1 ELLESHI
8 GSEGYCEDGRESD
21 VSHPTLR
28 LWAST
33 VRPTWLRT
41 SSPIGER
48 HLGGCG
54 GSGNAGRWRV
64 AGEVPQRR
72 GGWLMDG
79 GHAGAAQRAADREK
93 QAQEVQMLHI
103 AIRDLDVAL
112 GNRLPFHAPAMWR
125 RAVFRLRIFRML
137 GARRVEFGSA
147 ASLPSDLK
155 DKRRKLQQQKH
166 KLQVVLNGRRAQRD
180 ELLTRVSILETAEE
194 ALRGVLEEGDEA
206 ACGWLSLHELRDSS
220 HALSEEYLKVWHA
233 KVGAM
238 EVAAEREVARMVG
251 TVRELWRSVHP
262 DTENEDPAGV
272 VGIPLGAALLQTHHA
287 WETLQKQM
295 TALVVSEVRRLRE
308 LWAFLEIA
316 PEPSEETK
324 LEEMLMC
331 ADSEALQWLKLE
343 SMTLN
348 RCRNVI
354 EAKALT
360 PEPDDELDKDTQ
372 RDVLNLMSLV
382 DTLQVMETTKTE
394 ITRVLAQHI
403 AVQSGPK
410 LQRETDMMLI
420 RSQARREVR
429 DVVKRDQ
436 EKKKV
441 ELAKRAEE
449 AESGRIKERV
459 AQMTE
464 AAVAAKKAQVSA
476 KIMLLENEQKQA
488 QEAKRR
494 AVEEVMS
501 WDKQEAE
508 KRAQC
513 AETMRQLDELS
524 GKLAAQQA
532 EYAGTSQQLESLLRL
547 KAEAEA
553 KREEDSEAHKTRLME
568 DYEALEADL
577 VRNIDRRSVLH
588 QAVRAKQLDVVKKV
602 LRKARVDVNSVDQDG
617 LTSLQAAMG
626 AQSWECAEYLIQRG
640 ATLNQSMPDGRT
652 LLQHAMMKG
661 GWDLAAS
668 MIRRGAHPDMPT
680 TDPRQPLEY
689 AAEHGGN
696 GAFVDAIVG
705 CLGIRIVTD
714 FTDPTG
720 KTVLHISAFKGNT
733 EFLSS
738 SLALLEPGDIA
749 TLVNKQDKTRKT
761 ALHEAA
767 RANSVEYVRML
778 LEAGADHRLRDMGGM
793 TAYTMS
799 AGGGKTRALLESWS
813 KAKAPQ

>member
-1 ELLESHI
+1 MTVSLC
-8 GSEGYCEDGRESD
+8 EGPVMTVSACKGPVMTVSACEGPVMT
-21 VSHPTLR
+21 VSLCEGPVM
-28 LWAST
+28 T
-33 VRPTWLRT
+33 VSVCEGP
-41 SSPIGER
+41 
-48 HLGGCG
+48 
-54 GSGNAGRWRV
+54 V
-64 AGEVPQRR
+64 MMV
-72 GGWLMDG
+72 
-79 GHAGAAQRAADREK
+79 
-93 QAQEVQMLHI
+93 
-103 AIRDLDVAL
+103 
-112 GNRLPFHAPAMWR
+112 
-125 RAVFRLRIFRML
+125 
-137 GARRVEFGSA
+137 SA
-147 ASLPSDLK
+147 CEGP
-155 DKRRKLQQQKH
+155 
-166 KLQVVLNGRRAQRD
+166 VM
-180 ELLTRVSILETAEE
+180 TVSICK
-194 ALRGVLEEGDEA
+194 GPV
-206 ACGWLSLHELRDSS
+206 
-220 HALSEEYLKVWHA
+220 
-233 KVGAM
+233 
-238 EVAAEREVARMVG
+238 
-251 TVRELWRSVHP
+251 
-262 DTENEDPAGV
+262 
-272 VGIPLGAALLQTHHA
+272 
-287 WETLQKQM
+287 M
-295 TALVVSEVRRLRE
+295 T
-308 LWAFLEIA
+308 
-316 PEPSEETK
+316 
-324 LEEMLMC
+324 
-331 ADSEALQWLKLE
+331 
-343 SMTLN
+343 
-348 RCRNVI
+348 
-354 EAKALT
+354 
-360 PEPDDELDKDTQ
+360 
-372 RDVLNLMSLV
+372 
-382 DTLQVMETTKTE
+382 
-394 ITRVLAQHI
+394 
-403 AVQSGPK
+403 
-410 LQRETDMMLI
+410 
-420 RSQARREVR
+420 
-429 DVVKRDQ
+429 
-436 EKKKV
+436 
-441 ELAKRAEE
+441 
-449 AESGRIKERV
+449 
-459 AQMTE
+459 
-464 AAVAAKKAQVSA
+464 VSA
-476 KIMLLENEQKQA
+476 CKGP
-488 QEAKRR
+488 
-494 AVEEVMS
+494 VMTVS
-501 WDKQEAE
+501 LCEGPVMTVSACEGPVMMVSACKGSMMTVSLCKGPVMTVSAC
-508 KRAQC
+508 KGPVMTVSAC
-513 AETMRQLDELS
+513 KGPVMT
-524 GKLAAQQA
+524 A